1 MTLIIACGL
10 KREAKIVHRP
20 GRDVFAVV
28 GGGQA
33 AQLEADLDDMA
44 AMFPGLI
51 VSAGIAGALDPA
63 LRPGDVVI
71 DGDADMIER
80 LRELLPN
87 ARVGAVI
94 GGDTP
99 VVTAEAKRAL
109 AARTGGLVADMESH
123 IARRVARARGF
134 PFAAIRA
141 VADTAD
147 QSLPPAA
154 LVGMAPDGGM
164 ALGAVLLSLARQPGQ
179 LPGLMAVGRHAGRA
193 FKALE
198 EALDRL
204 MRGEFD
210 RYGPEDF
217 APRPDQATF

>member
-33 AQLEADLDDMA
+33 ARLEADLDDMA

-71 DGDADMIER
+71 DGDATLVER
-80 LRELLPN
+80 LGVVLPD
-87 ARVGAVI
+87 ARAGGIV
-94 GGDTP
+94 GGDAP
-99 VVTAEAKRAL
+99 AASIAAKAML
-109 AARTGGLVADMESH
+109 AAASGAIAVDMESH
-123 IARRVARARGF
+123 IARRVADRRGL

-141 VADTAD
+141 IADTAAEA
-147 QSLPPAA
+147 LPPAA

-164 ALGAVLLSLARQPGQ
+164 ALGAVLWSLLRQPRQ
-179 LPGLMAVGRHAGRA
+179 LPALIATGRHADAGFRA
-193 FKALE
+193 LAAAFDALI
-198 EALDRL
+198 AADFDRL
-204 MRGEFD
+204 DPAEIK
-210 RYGPEDF
+210 PV
-217 APRPDQATF
+217 